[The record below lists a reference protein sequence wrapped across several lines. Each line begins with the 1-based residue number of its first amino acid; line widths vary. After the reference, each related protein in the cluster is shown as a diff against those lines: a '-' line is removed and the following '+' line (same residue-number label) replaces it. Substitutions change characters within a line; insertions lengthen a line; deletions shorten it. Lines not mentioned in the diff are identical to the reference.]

1 MRVSAVSPFPIC
13 TLSARVGGRSHVS
26 DCIKKSCKK
35 KKKEHLCSLSRIW
48 QLNSRF
54 GIRCYIQCHYLTLC
68 LADWS
73 RVQIERQCHRERE
86 MSCLLHL
93 PFTLLPLIASLSFSP
108 LCSNL
113 KESIS
118 RIHLLLYIAS
128 LTGSV
133 RYISAFRSV
142 RLVSRRLARC
152 SVGCWRAFCETEG
165 LGCRAGREP
174 GVSMIFSGCITISL
188 QVPSAHRGRAIR
200 CRERAT
206 GARRSPSLPGF
217 LDESGCHIKDKRRE

>member
-1 MRVSAVSPFPIC
+1 M
-13 TLSARVGGRSHVS
+13 
-26 DCIKKSCKK
+26 
-35 KKKEHLCSLSRIW
+35 CSLSRIW

-54 GIRCYIQCHYLTLC
+54 GIRCYIQCHYLTRC

-93 PFTLLPLIASLSFSP
+93 PFTLLPLIASLSFPP

-206 GARRSPSLPGF
+206 GARRPPSLPGF